1 MRDVPRIL
9 LVMEGEGIVVI
20 GDGVVSEPRYADP
33 DLLHSLSDSSDNNV
47 AWLSVSET
55 LCAL

>member
-1 MRDVPRIL
+1 
-9 LVMEGEGIVVI
+9 MEGEGIVVI